1 MTPQAQILLTSL
13 INETDFIPEL
23 RSQRPALDPGTWQHA
38 AGWEACIN
46 FIIRMTIPSLATEQS
61 DNSYISVEQL

>member
-1 MTPQAQILLTSL
+1 MTPQQLKLLSTLLS
-13 INETDFIPEL
+13 ETDFIPEL
-23 RSQRPALDPGTWQHA
+23 RSERPALDEATWQHA

-46 FIIRMTIPSLATEQS
+46 FIIRMTILNVAPDQS